1 MNIKEEKELNIAKR
15 FKWIDSQRIKIISRE
30 GMEKVVDI

>member
-1 MNIKEEKELNIAKR
+1 MNPKEEKELNIAKR